1 MHKKIRIASAVAL
14 ASALAL
20 TACAS
25 GGTETDGESG
35 DTGPIKIGLV
45 TSLTGPFSTLGE
57 GNLAGAQQAIE
68 VINENGGIDGRSLEL
83 VYRDD
88 KTEADQSVVGF
99 NELAA
104 DSEIVAVLGS
114 TDSTSASA
122 VAPTADRAG
131 VTYLALAP
139 VTAIASGQNEFAFI
153 VPSTTA
159 NYAKKLVDYWAAE
172 GYERVAIAYDDQD
185 VFGTSGF
192 ESTVGYAEEAGVEVV
207 FEEAFDPTASDYTAM
222 LTKVWDSGAQG
233 LLVWNAGPAA
243 VVITKQF
250 AELGLDAQLFMT
262 GAQGSSLY
270 LEPAGDAADGTVLAA
285 GIAVAGF
292 ELPAGPLRETIE
304 SVALPFQEQ
313 EGYYPTEFFF
323 NGASGVFLLAEA
335 IRQAGSTDRA
345 DIRDALQGL
354 DYLAPTGRYRYS
366 ETDHGGLSDAAISM
380 LTVVDGAFTT
390 TDYQLA
396 LFETEL
402 PE

>member
-1 MHKKIRIASAVAL
+1 MHRMKRIRVAAAL
-14 ASALAL
+14 AVVSALAL
-20 TACAS
+20 AGCSS
-25 GGTETDGESG
+25 GATEDGADE
-35 DTGPIKIGLV
+35 GPIKIGLV

-57 GNLAGAQQAIE
+57 GNLAGAQQAVQ
-68 VINENGGIDGRSLEL
+68 VINEAGGIDGRELEL

-99 NELAA
+99 NELAS
-104 DSEIVAVLGS
+104 DSGIVAVLGS

-131 VTYLALAP
+131 LTYLALSP
-139 VTAIASGQNEFAFI
+139 VTAIASGENKFAFI

-159 NYAKKLVDYWAAE
+159 NYAKKLVDYWVAE
-172 GYERVAIAYDDQD
+172 GYERVAIAYDAQD
-185 VFGTSGF
+185 VFGQSGY
-192 ESTVGYAEEAGVEVV
+192 ESTVEYAEAAGVEIV

-222 LTKVWDSGAQG
+222 LTKVRDSSADG

-250 AELGLDAQLFMT
+250 AELGIESQLFMT

-270 LEPAGDAADGTVLAA
+270 LEPAGEAANGVILAA

-292 ELPAGPLRETIE
+292 ELPEGPLRDTID
-304 SVALPFQEQ
+304 SVALPFQES

-345 DIRDALQGL
+345 AIRDALQNL
-354 DYLAPTGRYRYS
+354 DYLAPTGRYQYS
-366 ETDHGGLSDAAISM
+366 ETDHGGLTDTAISI
-380 LTVVDGAFTT
+380 LAVVDGQFST
-390 TDYQLA
+390 TDYQIA